1 MKIKWVE
8 ISNFRSIKNSKRFY
22 LNSEFNILAGKNES
36 GKSNV
41 LKALK
46 AFSDNKFEESDK
58 CNYSDN
64 DENSF
69 VKVCFMLENQ
79 DELDNIIINEDENY
93 FFVDDINEFI
103 VTRGNGKTSF
113 SGDITKILLEER
125 LDYYTNEA
133 ERIEVII
140 DNIQMIFNDLK
151 ENNDI
156 IFFKS
161 KYSDVYPDYTEY
173 RDYLKTVKEDIWDA
187 DGDEY
192 DYGDE
197 SSIEDLKKY
206 VEEFEELVKEGEK
219 GIDLLPKLIPN
230 VILFNSFEDN
240 LPEFITKKDIDSSI
254 VKNFFSLTSCDPN
267 KLFDSIGKERSK
279 LINSIST
286 TITGDFQN
294 YYNQDK
300 IKIKT
305 NADGEKIYFEIYDDN
320 DDINPFSINQRSQ
333 GFQWFLSFF
342 ITLNAEKQGQ
352 SIILID
358 EPGLFLH
365 AKAQQD
371 VLAMLVKLAKQYQ
384 IVITTHSP
392 YFMDP
397 DRLDRISLVIKDK
410 EFYTYVEN
418 KVHKG
423 SDYTTLTPII
433 TAIGLDITR
442 NIGFSK
448 DFNILTEGISDYYY
462 LQAMKEYLRKE
473 YLLIDFNIIPAQGAN
488 SVSTLTSLLMGW
500 NLKFIALFDNDS
512 EGKRNYN
519 KIKKNL
525 HLEDNH
531 LCFVSGTEN
540 TAIEDLFSSEDFQ
553 EYIFEELNIKKSNSD
568 NVKNKEKALLAKLF
582 NEKVMSSKELKFSE
596 VTVSNFVSLFKKLS
610 LFVEDINTVEV
621 RRGKLQNN

>member
-8 ISNFRSIKNSKRFY
+8 ITNFRSIQNSKRFY

-46 AFSDNKFEESDK
+46 AFSDNRFETEDK
-58 CNYSDN
+58 CNYSDE
-64 DENSF
+64 DTS
-69 VKVCFMLENQ
+69 VKVCFMIENQ
-79 DELDNIIINEDENY
+79 EELERIIINNNENHFLVEDM
-93 FFVDDINEFI
+93 NEFI
-103 VTRGNGKTSF
+103 VTRGGSHTNYAGNVTQ
-113 SGDITKILLEER
+113 TILEVR
-125 LDYYTNEA
+125 HAYYKNKENKFGTL
-133 ERIEVII
+133 IEQIQTII
-140 DNIQMIFNDLK
+140 DAIENDP
-151 ENNDI
+151 ETMNFSI
-156 IFFKS
+156 S
-161 KYSDVYPDYTEY
+161 KYNGVYPEYTEY
-173 RDYLKTVKEDIWDA
+173 RDYLEVVKSDIWDEH
-187 DGDEY
+187 GDQYEY
-192 DYGDE
+192 SDTTL
-197 SSIEDLKKY
+197 IEDLKR
-206 VEEFEELVKEGEK
+206 VVIDFEELVNEGEK
-219 GIDLLPKLIPN
+219 GIDSLPTLVPN

-240 LPEFITKKDIDSSI
+240 LPEFITKEDIDTPI
-254 VKNFFSLTSCDPN
+254 VKNFFSLTSCDPV
-267 KLFDSIGKERSK
+267 KLFNSIGKERSK

-305 NADGEKIYFEIYDDN
+305 NADGARVYFEIYDDE
-320 DDINPFSINQRSQ
+320 DEINPFSIYQRSQ

-342 ITLNAEKQGQ
+342 ITLNAEKQEQ

-371 VLAMLVKLAKQYQ
+371 VLTMLVKLAKQYQ
-384 IVITTHSP
+384 IIITTHSP

-418 KVHKG
+418 KIHKG
-423 SDYTTLTPII
+423 SDYTTLTPVI

-442 NIGFSK
+442 NIGFSR

-462 LQAMKEYLRKE
+462 LQAMKECLRRK
-473 YLLIDFNIIPAQGAN
+473 YVLIDFNIIPGQGVN

-512 EGKRNYN
+512 AGKRNYH
-519 KIKKNL
+519 KIKRDL
-525 HLEDNH
+525 HIEEECLE
-531 LCFVSGTEN
+531 FVSTQEN
-540 TAIEDLFSSEDFQ
+540 MAIEDLFSPEDFKK
-553 EYIFEELNIKKSNSD
+553 YVFDDLDIKKSNSY
-568 NVKNKEKALLAKLF
+568 NVRNKEKALLAKLF
-582 NEKVMSSKELKFSE
+582 NEKVMNSRDELSFSSVTISNFIDLFKRLSLIIEDRQIVGSKEE
-596 VTVSNFVSLFKKLS
+596 SLL
-610 LFVEDINTVEV
+610 N
-621 RRGKLQNN
+621 